1 MINCKIVAIIFACF
15 YLIIYAQEIN
25 QDNQNNQNNVKTN
38 FKYIKSEEEAKAA
51 YNLALF
57 YKERALA
64 SKTLTQES
72 IRNRRRDLE
81 SAKIILEEVLKYIN
95 NNEIYISLAETHE
108 ALGEYSE
115 SSAIYDKLIADNP
128 EDIYLLIRAAERN
141 IFLIGNF
148 EKAKYYLNNA
158 YEIDSNNND
167 ILILFG
173 FIYYSERDFEKAV
186 LYFDKVVPSKGASNN
201 YMEYYNYYYGIS
213 EFYLSRFERSLN
225 KLKEVDTKGL
235 NPVDKYNILYGI
247 VKSYQAL
254 ENYKEAYSNS
264 LLTEEASELSLF
276 LSFMADKY
284 NEELFSEMD
293 TTNIPR
299 VLSIIWTAKNEGYS
313 NALNIIE
320 TDLDRREIDL
330 DIIQIYYKLVNEVGN
345 TENKINAEMD
355 IISFYLALNN
365 IDGLPNHIDKLV
377 EYDKTGKFDN
387 LYLQAASEF
396 KNQNNFKRSKEM
408 LDKYISLN
416 LKNNDKNIKENELVS
431 LVLTAIEIN
440 EYDLALTSIDKF
452 EKEKYSYSYLKA
464 YVNLYK
470 KDIKSVNDFL
480 NEDLIYFKNNKSNT
494 NEYRLNIPY
503 IAAMSTTNTN
513 SIMEYVDFIYLQD
526 TDEAENI
533 NSMAWVLI
541 YLEIDIDRGIE
552 LSKDSVRIEPKSP
565 YYLDTLG
572 YGYYKKKDYDNAL
585 KQLLKAAL
593 YAEDNAKAEI
603 YLHIADAYYD
613 KNDFNNALRYYRKSI
628 SSLYKDF
635 IYLNFEEERV
645 KNRIEIINKNLND

>member
-1 MINCKIVAIIFACF
+1 MINFKIVAIIFLCF
-15 YLIIYAQEIN
+15 YSIIYAQEIE
-25 QDNQNNQNNVKTN
+25 QNNQNNNTKTN

-57 YKERALA
+57 YKERALT

-72 IRNRRRDLE
+72 LIERKRDLE

-95 NNEIYISLAETHE
+95 NEEVYITLAETHE

-115 SSAIYDKLIADNP
+115 SSAIYDKLITDSP

-141 IFLIGNF
+141 IFLIGDF

-158 YEIDSNNND
+158 YEIDLNNND

-186 LYFDKVVPSKGASNN
+186 LYFDKVIPSKGASNN
-201 YMEYYNYYYGIS
+201 YMEYYNYYYGMS

-225 KLKEVDTKGL
+225 KLNKVNIKGL
-235 NPVDKYNILYGI
+235 NPVEGYNILYGI

-264 LLTEEASELSLF
+264 LLTEEANGLSLF
-276 LSFMADKY
+276 LSFMADEY
-284 NEELFSEMD
+284 NEELFSETD
-293 TTNIPR
+293 TANIPR
-299 VLSIIWTAKNEGYS
+299 VLSIILTAQNEGYRE
-313 NALNIIE
+313 ALNIIE
-320 TDLDRREIDL
+320 TDLDRGEIDL
-330 DIIQIYYKLVNEVGN
+330 DIIQVYYKLVNEVGD

-365 IDGLPNHIDKLV
+365 IDALPNHIDKLI
-377 EYDKTGKFDN
+377 EYDKTGKFNN

-396 KNQNNFKRSKEM
+396 KNQNNFKRAKEM
-408 LDKYISLN
+408 LDKYILLSQ
-416 LKNNDKNIKENELVS
+416 KNNEKNIKENELVS
-431 LVLTAIEIN
+431 LVLTATHIE
-440 EYDLALTSIDKF
+440 EYDLALMSINKF

-470 KDIKSVNDFL
+470 NDIEKANNFL
-480 NEDLIYFKNNKSNT
+480 NEDLTYFKNNKSNT

-503 IAAMSTTNTN
+503 ITAMSTTNTN
-513 SIMEYVDFIYLQD
+513 SIMEYVNFIYSQD
-526 TDEAENI
+526 TNAANNI

-541 YLEIDIDRGIE
+541 YLEIDVDRGIE
-552 LSKDSVRIEPKSP
+552 LSKDAVRIEPKSAH
-565 YYLDTLG
+565 YLDTLG
-572 YGYYKKKDYDNAL
+572 YGYFKKKDYDNAL

-593 YAEDNAKAEI
+593 YVDDNSKAEI
-603 YLHIADAYYD
+603 YLHIADAYYE
-613 KNDFNNALRYYRKSI
+613 KNDFNNALKYYRKSV
-628 SSLYKDF
+628 SSLYKDSTF
-635 IYLNFEEERV
+635 TKFEEDRA
-645 KNRIEIINKNLND
+645 KNRIEIINKNLNDN

>member
-1 MINCKIVAIIFACF
+1 MINFKIVAIIFLCF
-15 YLIIYAQEIN
+15 YSIIYAQEIE
-25 QDNQNNQNNVKTN
+25 QNNQNNNTKTN

-57 YKERALA
+57 YKERALT

-72 IRNRRRDLE
+72 LIERKRDLE

-95 NNEIYISLAETHE
+95 NEEVYITLAETHE

-115 SSAIYDKLIADNP
+115 SSAIYDKLITDSP

-141 IFLIGNF
+141 IFLIGDF

-158 YEIDSNNND
+158 YEIDLNNND

-186 LYFDKVVPSKGASNN
+186 LYFDKVIPSKGASNN
-201 YMEYYNYYYGIS
+201 YMEYYNYYYGMS

-225 KLKEVDTKGL
+225 KLNKVNIKGL
-235 NPVDKYNILYGI
+235 NPVEGYNILYGI

-264 LLTEEASELSLF
+264 LLTEEANGLSLF
-276 LSFMADKY
+276 LSFMADEY
-284 NEELFSEMD
+284 NEELFSETD
-293 TTNIPR
+293 TANIPR
-299 VLSIIWTAKNEGYS
+299 VLSIILTAQNEGYRE
-313 NALNIIE
+313 ALNIIE
-320 TDLDRREIDL
+320 TDLDRGEIDL
-330 DIIQIYYKLVNEVGN
+330 DIIQVYYKLVNEVGD

-365 IDGLPNHIDKLV
+365 IDALPNHIDKLI
-377 EYDKTGKFDN
+377 EYDKTGKFNN

-396 KNQNNFKRSKEM
+396 KNQNNFKRAKEM
-408 LDKYISLN
+408 LDKYILLSQ
-416 LKNNDKNIKENELVS
+416 KNNEKNIKENELVS
-431 LVLTAIEIN
+431 LVLTATHIE
-440 EYDLALTSIDKF
+440 EYDLALMSINKF

-470 KDIKSVNDFL
+470 NDIEKANNFL
-480 NEDLIYFKNNKSNT
+480 NEDLTYFKNNKSNT

-503 IAAMSTTNTN
+503 ITAMSTTNTN
-513 SIMEYVDFIYLQD
+513 SIMEYVNFIYSQD
-526 TDEAENI
+526 TNAANNI

-541 YLEIDIDRGIE
+541 YLEIDVDRGIE
-552 LSKDSVRIEPKSP
+552 LSKDAVRIEPKSAH
-565 YYLDTLG
+565 YLDTLG
-572 YGYYKKKDYDNAL
+572 YGYFKKKDYDNAL

-593 YAEDNAKAEI
+593 YVDDNSKAEI
-603 YLHIADAYYD
+603 YLHIADAYYE
-613 KNDFNNALRYYRKSI
+613 KTDFNNALKYYRKSV
-628 SSLYKDF
+628 SSLYKDSTF
-635 IYLNFEEERV
+635 TKFEEDRA
-645 KNRIEIINKNLND
+645 KNRIEIINKNLNDN

>member
-1 MINCKIVAIIFACF
+1 MINFKIVAIIFVCF
-15 YLIIYAQEIN
+15 YSVIYAQEIE
-25 QDNQNNQNNVKTN
+25 QNNQNNNTKTN

-57 YKERALA
+57 YKERALT

-72 IRNRRRDLE
+72 LIERKRDLE

-95 NNEIYISLAETHE
+95 NKEVYITLAETHE

-115 SSAIYDKLIADNP
+115 SSAIYDKLITDNP

-141 IFLIGNF
+141 IFLIGDF

-158 YEIDSNNND
+158 YEIDLNNND

-186 LYFDKVVPSKGASNN
+186 LYFDKVIPSKGASNN
-201 YMEYYNYYYGIS
+201 YMEYYNYYYGMS
-213 EFYLSRFERSLN
+213 EFYLSRFECSLN
-225 KLKEVDTKGL
+225 KLNKVNIKGL
-235 NPVDKYNILYGI
+235 NPVEGYNILYGI

-264 LLTEEASELSLF
+264 LLTEEANGLSLF
-276 LSFMADKY
+276 LSFMADEY
-284 NEELFSEMD
+284 NEELFSETD
-293 TTNIPR
+293 TANIPR
-299 VLSIIWTAKNEGYS
+299 VLSIILMAQNEGYRE
-313 NALNIIE
+313 ALNIIE
-320 TDLDRREIDL
+320 TDLDRGEIDL
-330 DIIQIYYKLVNEVGN
+330 DIIQVYYKLVNEVGD

-365 IDGLPNHIDKLV
+365 IDALPNHIDKLI
-377 EYDKTGKFDN
+377 EYDKTGKFNN

-396 KNQNNFKRSKEM
+396 KNQNNFKRAKEM
-408 LDKYISLN
+408 LDKYILLSQ
-416 LKNNDKNIKENELVS
+416 KNNEKNIKENELVS
-431 LVLTAIEIN
+431 LVLTATHIE
-440 EYDLALTSIDKF
+440 EYDLALMSINKF

-470 KDIKSVNDFL
+470 NDIEKANNFL
-480 NEDLIYFKNNKSNT
+480 NEDLTYFKNNKSNT

-503 IAAMSTTNTN
+503 ITAMSTTNTN
-513 SIMEYVDFIYLQD
+513 SIMEYVNFIYSQD
-526 TDEAENI
+526 TNAANNI

-541 YLEIDIDRGIE
+541 YLEIDVDRGIE
-552 LSKDSVRIEPKSP
+552 LSKDAVRIEPKSAH
-565 YYLDTLG
+565 YLDTLG
-572 YGYYKKKDYDNAL
+572 YGYFKKKDYDKAL

-593 YAEDNAKAEI
+593 YVDDNSKAEI
-603 YLHIADAYYD
+603 YLHIADAYYE
-613 KNDFNNALRYYRKSI
+613 KNDFNNALKYYRKSV

-635 IYLNFEEERV
+635 TFINFEEERA
-645 KNRIEIINKNLND
+645 KNRIEIINKNLNDN

>member
-1 MINCKIVAIIFACF
+1 MINFKIVAIIFLCF
-15 YLIIYAQEIN
+15 YSIIYAQEIE
-25 QDNQNNQNNVKTN
+25 QNNQNNNTKTN

-57 YKERALA
+57 YKERALT

-72 IRNRRRDLE
+72 LIERKRDLE

-95 NNEIYISLAETHE
+95 NEEVYITLAETHE

-115 SSAIYDKLIADNP
+115 SSAIYDKLITDSP

-141 IFLIGNF
+141 IFLIRDF

-158 YEIDSNNND
+158 YEIDLNNND

-186 LYFDKVVPSKGASNN
+186 LYFDKVIPSKGASNN
-201 YMEYYNYYYGIS
+201 YMEYYNYYYGMS

-225 KLKEVDTKGL
+225 KLNKVNIKGL
-235 NPVDKYNILYGI
+235 NPVEGYNILYGI

-264 LLTEEASELSLF
+264 LLTEEANGLSLF
-276 LSFMADKY
+276 LSFMADEY
-284 NEELFSEMD
+284 NEELFSETD
-293 TTNIPR
+293 TANIPR
-299 VLSIIWTAKNEGYS
+299 VLSIILTAQNEGYRE
-313 NALNIIE
+313 ALNIIE
-320 TDLDRREIDL
+320 TDLDRGEIDL
-330 DIIQIYYKLVNEVGN
+330 DIIQVYYKLVNEVGD

-365 IDGLPNHIDKLV
+365 IDALPNHIDKLI
-377 EYDKTGKFDN
+377 EYDKTGKFNN

-396 KNQNNFKRSKEM
+396 KNQNNFKRAKEM
-408 LDKYISLN
+408 LDKYILLSQ
-416 LKNNDKNIKENELVS
+416 KNNEKNIKENELVS
-431 LVLTAIEIN
+431 LVLTATHIE
-440 EYDLALTSIDKF
+440 EYDLALMSINKF

-470 KDIKSVNDFL
+470 NDIEKANNFL
-480 NEDLIYFKNNKSNT
+480 NEDLTYFKNNKSNT

-503 IAAMSTTNTN
+503 ITAMSTTNTN
-513 SIMEYVDFIYLQD
+513 SIMEYVNFIYSQD
-526 TDEAENI
+526 TNAANNI

-541 YLEIDIDRGIE
+541 YLEIDVDRGIE
-552 LSKDSVRIEPKSP
+552 LSKDAVRIEPKSAH
-565 YYLDTLG
+565 YLDTLG
-572 YGYYKKKDYDNAL
+572 YGYFKKKDYDNAL

-593 YAEDNAKAEI
+593 YVDDNSKAEI
-603 YLHIADAYYD
+603 YLHIADAYYE
-613 KNDFNNALRYYRKSI
+613 KNDFNNALKYYRKSV
-628 SSLYKDF
+628 SSLYKDSTF
-635 IYLNFEEERV
+635 TKFEEDRA
-645 KNRIEIINKNLND
+645 KNRIEIINKNLNDN

>member
-1 MINCKIVAIIFACF
+1 MINFKIVAIIFLCF
-15 YLIIYAQEIN
+15 YSIIYAQEIE
-25 QDNQNNQNNVKTN
+25 QNNQNNNTKTN

-57 YKERALA
+57 YKERALT

-72 IRNRRRDLE
+72 LIERKRDLE

-95 NNEIYISLAETHE
+95 NKEVYITLAETHE

-115 SSAIYDKLIADNP
+115 SSAIYDKLITDSP

-141 IFLIGNF
+141 IFLIGDF

-158 YEIDSNNND
+158 YEIDLNNND

-186 LYFDKVVPSKGASNN
+186 LYFDKVIPSKGASNN
-201 YMEYYNYYYGIS
+201 YMEYYNYYYGMS

-225 KLKEVDTKGL
+225 KLNKVNIKGL
-235 NPVDKYNILYGI
+235 NPVEGYNILYGI

-264 LLTEEASELSLF
+264 LLTEEANGLSLF
-276 LSFMADKY
+276 LSFMADEY
-284 NEELFSEMD
+284 NEELFSETD
-293 TTNIPR
+293 TANIPR
-299 VLSIIWTAKNEGYS
+299 VLSIILTAQNEGYRE
-313 NALNIIE
+313 ALNIIE
-320 TDLDRREIDL
+320 TDLDRGEIDL
-330 DIIQIYYKLVNEVGN
+330 DIIQVYYKLVNEVGD

-365 IDGLPNHIDKLV
+365 IDALPNHIDKLI
-377 EYDKTGKFDN
+377 EYDKTGKFNN

-396 KNQNNFKRSKEM
+396 KNQNNFKRAKEM
-408 LDKYISLN
+408 LDKYILLSQ
-416 LKNNDKNIKENELVS
+416 KNNEKNIKENELVS
-431 LVLTAIEIN
+431 LVLTATHIE
-440 EYDLALTSIDKF
+440 EYDLALMSINKF

-470 KDIKSVNDFL
+470 NDIEKANNFL
-480 NEDLIYFKNNKSNT
+480 NEDLTYFKNNKSNT

-503 IAAMSTTNTN
+503 ITAMSTTNTN
-513 SIMEYVDFIYLQD
+513 SIMEYVNFIYSQD
-526 TDEAENI
+526 TNAANNI

-541 YLEIDIDRGIE
+541 YLEIDVDRGIE
-552 LSKDSVRIEPKSP
+552 LSKDAVRIEPKSAH
-565 YYLDTLG
+565 YLDTLG
-572 YGYYKKKDYDNAL
+572 YGYFKKKDYDNAL

-593 YAEDNAKAEI
+593 YVDDNSKAEI
-603 YLHIADAYYD
+603 YLHIADAYYE
-613 KNDFNNALRYYRKSI
+613 KNDFNNALKYYRKSV
-628 SSLYKDF
+628 SSLYKDSTF
-635 IYLNFEEERV
+635 TKFEEDRA
-645 KNRIEIINKNLND
+645 KNRIEIINKNLNDN

>member
-1 MINCKIVAIIFACF
+1 MINFKIVAIIFLCF
-15 YLIIYAQEIN
+15 YSIIYAQEIE
-25 QDNQNNQNNVKTN
+25 QNNQNNNTKTN

-57 YKERALA
+57 YKERALT

-72 IRNRRRDLE
+72 LIDRKRDLE

-95 NNEIYISLAETHE
+95 NKEVYITLAETHE

-115 SSAIYDKLIADNP
+115 SSAIYDKLITDSP

-141 IFLIGNF
+141 IFLIGDF

-158 YEIDSNNND
+158 YEIDLNNND

-186 LYFDKVVPSKGASNN
+186 LYFDKVIPSKGASNN
-201 YMEYYNYYYGIS
+201 YMEYYNYYYGMS

-225 KLKEVDTKGL
+225 KLNKVNIKGL
-235 NPVDKYNILYGI
+235 NPVEGYNILYGI

-264 LLTEEASELSLF
+264 LLTEEANGLSLF
-276 LSFMADKY
+276 LSFMADEY
-284 NEELFSEMD
+284 NEELFSETD
-293 TTNIPR
+293 TANIPR
-299 VLSIIWTAKNEGYS
+299 VLSIILTAQNEGYRE
-313 NALNIIE
+313 ALNIIE
-320 TDLDRREIDL
+320 TDLDRGEIDL
-330 DIIQIYYKLVNEVGN
+330 DIIQVYYKLVNEVGD

-365 IDGLPNHIDKLV
+365 IDALPNHIDKLI
-377 EYDKTGKFDN
+377 EYDKTGKFNN

-396 KNQNNFKRSKEM
+396 KNQNNFKRAKEM
-408 LDKYISLN
+408 LDKYILLSQ
-416 LKNNDKNIKENELVS
+416 KNNEKNIKENELVS
-431 LVLTAIEIN
+431 LVLTATHIE
-440 EYDLALTSIDKF
+440 EYDLALMSINKF

-470 KDIKSVNDFL
+470 NDIEKANNFL
-480 NEDLIYFKNNKSNT
+480 NEDLTYFKNNKSNT

-503 IAAMSTTNTN
+503 ITAMSTTNTN
-513 SIMEYVDFIYLQD
+513 SIMEYVNFIYSQD
-526 TDEAENI
+526 TNAANNI

-541 YLEIDIDRGIE
+541 YLEIDVDRGIE
-552 LSKDSVRIEPKSP
+552 LSKDTVRIEPKSAH
-565 YYLDTLG
+565 YLDTLG
-572 YGYYKKKDYDNAL
+572 YGYFKKKDYDNAL

-593 YAEDNAKAEI
+593 YVDDNSKAEI
-603 YLHIADAYYD
+603 YLHIADAYYE
-613 KNDFNNALRYYRKSI
+613 KNDFNNALKYYRKSV
-628 SSLYKDF
+628 SSLYKDSTF
-635 IYLNFEEERV
+635 TKFEEDRA
-645 KNRIEIINKNLND
+645 KNRIEIINKNLNDN